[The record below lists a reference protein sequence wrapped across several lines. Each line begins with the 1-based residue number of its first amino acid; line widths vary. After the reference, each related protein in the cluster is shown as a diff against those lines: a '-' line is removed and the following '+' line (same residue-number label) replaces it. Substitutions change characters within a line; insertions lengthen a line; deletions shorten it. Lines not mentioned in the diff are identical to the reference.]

1 MPKTPITNSDDDMVL
16 WQRVVSQVT
25 PLKSTIKSAE
35 SLALFVDSVVQGK
48 ALSNSSLEAC
58 NKISDVSENVHSSSL
73 GKIPQNFQK
82 TIPIDL
88 RQGERAGIDGKT
100 QKRLFRGE
108 VLIDRRMDLHGL
120 TSVNAERKLKQ
131 FVETAAYDGCR
142 CVLVITGKGAGVLR
156 SHVPNWLKQSFLASY
171 VLALAEARPKDG
183 GNGAFYVLLRRKRT
197 ANK

>member
-25 PLKSTIKSAE
+25 PLKSTIKSAK
-35 SLALFVDSVVQGK
+35 SLALFIDSVVQDK

-58 NKISDVSENVHSSSL
+58 KKISDVSKDLHSSSL
-73 GKIPQNFQK
+73 SKPPQNFQK
-82 TIPIDL
+82 TSPVDL
-88 RQGERAGIDGKT
+88 RQGERAGIDGRT
-100 QKRLFRGE
+100 QKRLFRGK
-108 VLIDRRMDLHGL
+108 VLIDRRIDLHGL
-120 TSVNAERKLKQ
+120 TAVNAESKLKK

-142 CVLVITGKGAGVLR
+142 CVLVITGKGAGILR
-156 SHVPNWLKQSFLASY
+156 RHVPNWLKQSFLAPY

-183 GNGAFYVLLRRKRT
+183 GNGAFYVLLRRKRM